1 MNEPEIDLNIPLP
14 FILAAM
20 SDVNCMFKKT
30 SAADF
35 CEKWTSDRQG
45 IAPDQRGYRE
55 ASKALLSD
63 LTGYETTSTNI
74 WLSYRERTPE
84 LVERYL
90 TLVDLIWAA
99 EKLKKATEME
109 EGLDS

>member
-1 MNEPEIDLNIPLP
+1 MTLMNEPEINLNIPLP

-20 SDVNCMFKKT
+20 SDLSSMFKKT

-35 CEKWTSDRQG
+35 CEKWTAEKKG

-55 ASKALLSD
+55 ASKSLLAE

-90 TLVDLIWAA
+90 TLVDVVWSA
-99 EKLKKATEME
+99 EKIQQNAIDE
-109 EGLDS
+109 